1 MRNRAIWIAASVL
14 ALTFVPAFVAS
25 AAVNDTTPISATP
38 AGVLADGPSGPGV
51 AINADARYVVFESE
65 ADNLSDADNDSVK
78 NVYVHDRETGTTEL
92 VSRASGPG
100 GAGADANSSN
110 PAISPGGRV
119 VAFESRATNLSD
131 SDGDTVSDVFLRDLT
146 TDTTT
151 LASRAPDG
159 SPADGD
165 SGDPALSGTRIV
177 VFESVATNLSD
188 ADDDAV
194 SDIFTYGWEAGTT
207 TLVSRI
213 PRGPGGDGPSFD
225 PSISRDGRRFA
236 FASQADNLSALDDNS
251 FTNVFYAEPRFFQM
265 KDVSR
270 TTTSGFVSDPADGDS
285 FDPVISDG
293 GSHIAF
299 VSTAANLTDESLS
312 TPSIADVFVR
322 EISANKTALASRA
335 TGASGAPAFANS
347 GSPSISGDGRL
358 VAYSTAA
365 GNLSAEDGAGTDVF
379 VRDAAYDTTTLLSRG
394 SGAAGPTG
402 AGDSGAPA
410 LSRNGGLLAFVSDVD
425 ELTVAEDDVV
435 GPTVFARRVAWPAP
449 PVVGP
454 DLGDNSHCHGLPG
467 CGEKPRPG
475 WPHGRSRRRTCR

>member
-1 MRNRAIWIAASVL
+1 M
-14 ALTFVPAFVAS
+14 
-25 AAVNDTTPISATP
+25 
-38 AGVLADGPSGPGV
+38 LADGPSGPGV

-177 VFESVATNLSD
+177 AFESVATNLSD
-188 ADDDAV
+188 ADDDSV

-225 PSISRDGRRFA
+225 PSISQDGRRFA
-236 FASQADNLSALDDNS
+236 FASQADNLSASGRQQFHERVLRGAALLPDQGRESHDHLGVRLRPRRRRLLRTRS
-251 FTNVFYAEPRFFQM
+251 SPTAE
-265 KDVSR
+265 
-270 TTTSGFVSDPADGDS
+270 
-285 FDPVISDG
+285 
-293 GSHIAF
+293 
-299 VSTAANLTDESLS
+299 
-312 TPSIADVFVR
+312 
-322 EISANKTALASRA
+322 A
-335 TGASGAPAFANS
+335 T
-347 GSPSISGDGRL
+347 SPSCRM
-358 VAYSTAA
+358 
-365 GNLSAEDGAGTDVF
+365 
-379 VRDAAYDTTTLLSRG
+379 R
-394 SGAAGPTG
+394 PT
-402 AGDSGAPA
+402 
-410 LSRNGGLLAFVSDVD
+410 
-425 ELTVAEDDVV
+425 
-435 GPTVFARRVAWPAP
+435 
-449 PVVGP
+449 
-454 DLGDNSHCHGLPG
+454 
-467 CGEKPRPG
+467 
-475 WPHGRSRRRTCR
+475 

>member
-194 SDIFTYGWEAGTT
+194 SDIFTYGWAAGTT

-225 PSISRDGRRFA
+225 PSVSKDGRRFA
-236 FASQADNLSALDDNS
+236 FASQADNLERSGRRPFHQRVLRGAAVLSDEGRESHDHVGVRVR
-251 FTNVFYAEPRFFQM
+251 TRRRRLVRPGHLRRREPHRLRVDCGQSDRR
-265 KDVSR
+265 KSR
-270 TTTSGFVSDPADGDS
+270 HAVDRRCLREGDLGQQDRACQS
-285 FDPVISDG
+285 RDRSKRC
-293 GSHIAF
+293 
-299 VSTAANLTDESLS
+299 TR
-312 TPSIADVFVR
+312 VR
-322 EISANKTALASRA
+322 EFRLAFDLGRRA
-335 TGASGAPAFANS
+335 PWPFASG
-347 GSPSISGDGRL
+347 
-358 VAYSTAA
+358 A
-365 GNLSAEDGAGTDVF
+365 GNLSSDDGGGIDVF
-379 VRDAAYDTTTLLSRG
+379 VRDAADTTTLMSRA
-394 SGAAGPTG
+394 SGAAGTTG
-402 AGDSGAPA
+402 PGD
-410 LSRNGGLLAFVSDVD
+410 
-425 ELTVAEDDVV
+425 
-435 GPTVFARRVAWPAP
+435 
-449 PVVGP
+449 
-454 DLGDNSHCHGLPG
+454 
-467 CGEKPRPG
+467 
-475 WPHGRSRRRTCR
+475 